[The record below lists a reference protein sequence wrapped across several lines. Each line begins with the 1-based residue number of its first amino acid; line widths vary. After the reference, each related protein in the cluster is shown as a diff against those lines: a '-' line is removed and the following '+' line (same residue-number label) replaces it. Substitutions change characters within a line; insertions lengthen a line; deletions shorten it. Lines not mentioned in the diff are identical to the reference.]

1 MKNIRIYTIPLL
13 FALSGCSIMMTPSK
27 DNSVFYSLGEHS
39 ANVSTLSSSETNNL
53 KALDIFIDETPSY
66 TDCPYVVTTTGNNKI
81 NFSQI
86 NRWSSPFSDECAH
99 ALEEKIASLLRNK
112 VTVISSTH
120 SDGSMILCNYRIS
133 VSFDDFIYNE
143 MEKCVVLKCS
153 WSFFDFEKRQQIVVQ
168 KYNSSVNVEN
178 PDYDSI
184 VNGMKEAIGKFAE
197 YLSKQAELLIN

>member
-1 MKNIRIYTIPLL
+1 MKNMRICMVPLL

-27 DNSVFYSLGEHS
+27 DNAVFYSLGEHS
-39 ANVSTLSSSETNNL
+39 ANVSTLSSSETNDL

-66 TDCPYVVTTTGNNKI
+66 TDCPYIVTTTGDNKI

-86 NRWSSPFSDECAH
+86 NRWSSSFSDECAH

-133 VSFDDFIYNE
+133 VSFDDFIY
-143 MEKCVVLKCS
+143 CVVLKCS

-178 PDYDSI
+178 ANYDSI